1 MKSNMPRSHSQA
13 LVAPRIVA
21 LIGVSND
28 PKKLTAR
35 PLQFCTQHKFTGR
48 LYLVN
53 PRRDQVLGHTAYPSV
68 SAIPEQVDHAYIML
82 GTDMVEAAL
91 DDCIAAGVPV
101 VSVLAD
107 GFAEAGEMGRD
118 RQARLVAKANAAGVM
133 LIGPNSMGVAN
144 TENGFI
150 CTTNAAFKAEQ
161 LPRGRLAVLS
171 HSGSLIGTLV
181 SRGAARNIGFSKL
194 ISLGNEAQS
203 CVGSVGSALV
213 DDPSIDGFVLFLE
226 TLRNRETF
234 AAFAAAAKGLG
245 KPVVAYML
253 GKSRE
258 GQALAVSHTGA
269 MTGEAAAISAFL
281 AHHNIAEVEQFD
293 ALFEAPALL
302 YKKPQFSQRPRRA
315 TVVTTTGGGGAMV
328 VDQLCLRGVEVAGL
342 SADAQ
347 RFFQAHNIPHGSG
360 KLVDVTLAGAQY
372 DVMKAA
378 ISQLISDP
386 WSGLIVVAIGSSAQF
401 NPELAVKPI
410 IDAVQD
416 MPTGAPV
423 VAFPLPIARESMAM
437 LEAAHIPC
445 FSTVESCADSISLF
459 LSGGTDNT
467 GQTSHS
473 NTDQKA
479 VEKALHHVTSKKQ
492 SGVADGLLNEVD
504 SHSIFSAIGMTGPR
518 QSFIP
523 SHDDLHEIAP
533 QRATDDGLRYP
544 LVAKLVSS
552 DLPHKSEH
560 GAIML
565 DIADAAELS
574 LAVAKMLETTKM
586 SAPHAHIDG
595 VLLQEMVSGLGEAL
609 IGLRQDNLVGPIITV
624 GAGGIFAEIYQDV
637 SHRPTPVNIETARQ
651 MIAEVKGF
659 ASLRGY
665 RGRPEGDL
673 EALAQSIEAFSQ
685 LGQYKQIA
693 EAEINPILV
702 CETGVVMLDALIRL
716 APQT

>member
-1 MKSNMPRSHSQA
+1 MKSNVTRYHSQA
-13 LVAPRIVA
+13 LVSPRIVA

-28 PKKLTAR
+28 PKKLTTR
-35 PLQFCTQHKFTGR
+35 PLQFCTQHKFSGK

-53 PRRDQVLGHTAYPSV
+53 PRHNRVLGHTAYPCV
-68 SAIPEQVDHAYIML
+68 LAIPEKVDHAYIML

-118 RQARLVAKANAAGVM
+118 RQARLVAKASAAGLM

-144 TENGFI
+144 LENGFI

-161 LPRGRLAVLS
+161 LPHGKLTVLS

-194 ISLGNEAQS
+194 ISLGNEAQT
-203 CVGSVGSALV
+203 CVGSVGLALV
-213 DDPSIDGFVLFLE
+213 DDPSISGFVLFLE
-226 TLRNRETF
+226 TLRNREKF

-258 GQALAVSHTGA
+258 GQTLAVSHTGA

-293 ALFEAPALL
+293 ALLESPALL
-302 YKKPQFSQRPRRA
+302 YKRQQFGQRPRRV

-328 VDQLCLRGVEVAGL
+328 VDQLCLRGVEVVGL
-342 SADAQ
+342 SANAQ
-347 RFFQAHNIPHGSG
+347 RFFRANNISHGSG

-378 ISQLISDP
+378 ISHLISDP
-386 WSGLIVVAIGSSAQF
+386 ESGLIVVAIGSSAQF

-410 IDAVQD
+410 IDAVKG
-416 MPTGAPV
+416 MSAGAPV
-423 VAFPLPIARESMAM
+423 VAFPLPIAQQSIAM

-445 FSTVESCADSISLF
+445 FSTVESCANSISLF
-459 LSGGTDNT
+459 LSGGTDNA
-467 GQTSHS
+467 GQTTCS
-473 NTDQKA
+473 NYDKKA
-479 VEKALHHVTSKKQ
+479 AEQALHNVIAKRQ
-492 SGVADGLLNEVD
+492 SGITDGSLNEVD
-504 SHSIFSAIGMTGPR
+504 SFSIFSAVGMTGPR

-523 SHDDLHEIAP
+523 SHGDLYAIAP
-533 QRATDDGLRYP
+533 QRAKDDGMRYP

-565 DIADAAELS
+565 DIAGAAELS
-574 LAVAKMLETTKM
+574 LAVATMLEKTKM
-586 SAPHAHIDG
+586 SAPHAHIEG

-609 IGLRQDNLVGPIITV
+609 LGLRQDNLVGPIITV
-624 GAGGIFAEIYQDV
+624 GAGGVLAEIYQDL
-637 SHRPTPVNIETARQ
+637 SHRPAPVSIETARQ

-665 RGRPEGDL
+665 RGRPAGDL
-673 EALAQSIEAFSQ
+673 EALAQSIEALSQ
-685 LGQYKQIA
+685 LGQCKQIA

-702 CETGVVMLDALIRL
+702 CESGVVMLDALIRI